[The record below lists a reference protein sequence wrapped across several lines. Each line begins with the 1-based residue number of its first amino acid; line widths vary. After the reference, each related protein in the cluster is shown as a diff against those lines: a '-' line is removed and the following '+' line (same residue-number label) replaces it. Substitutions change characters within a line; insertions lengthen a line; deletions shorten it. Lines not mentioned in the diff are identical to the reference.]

1 MLSLLWF
8 ILILGA
14 IVAVHEFGHFI
25 FAKLANVYVYEFSI
39 GMGKKIFGKKKKDQE
54 TEFCI
59 RAVPLGGYVM
69 IAGEDVEDEDIPKNR
84 QMCNKNFIQ
93 RFLILFA
100 GPFNNFLFA
109 FIILFLSAIFFGAV
123 SMKPIVDNVVDDYPA
138 YNAGIESGDL
148 ILSIDGKKIK
158 NWDKALILLQTS
170 EGKTMTIEV
179 KKKNGDVV
187 KYEVT
192 PIEDTD
198 SEGNT
203 SYKFGI
209 SANSKKEYGFIK
221 SIKYAFNRTVSLF
234 VSMFDTLK
242 YLFAGKVG
250 VNQLS
255 GPVGIYSI
263 IDSQAK
269 EGFEALLYLVAYLS
283 INVGI
288 INLLPFPAF
297 DGGRILFLIIEKIF
311 RKPVSKKVENTI
323 HTIGFILIIG
333 LLLYVTGNDIFRL
346 IRK

>member
-1 MLSLLWF
+1 MTIIWF

-14 IVAVHEFGHFI
+14 IVGIHEFGHFI
-25 FAKLANVYVYEFSI
+25 FAKLSNTYVYEFSI
-39 GMGKKIFGKKKKDQE
+39 GMGKKIFGRKKKGSE

-59 RAVPLGGYVM
+59 RAIPLGGYVM
-69 IAGEDVEDEDIPKNR
+69 IAGEDVEDDDIPKKR
-84 QMCNKNFIQ
+84 QMCNKNFLQ
-93 RFLILFA
+93 RFSVLFA

-109 FIILFLSAIFFGAV
+109 FIILFISALLFGAV
-123 SMKPIVDNVVDDYPA
+123 LMKPYVDDVVEGYPA

-148 ILSIDGKKIK
+148 VLSLNGKKVK
-158 NWDKALILLQTS
+158 NWDKALIMLQTS
-170 EGKTMTIEV
+170 NGKAVTFEV
-179 KKKNGDVV
+179 KKSNGDVV
-187 KYEVT
+187 KYDVT
-192 PIEDTD
+192 PVEDTD

-209 SANSKKEYGFIK
+209 SASGKKEYGFFK
-221 SIKYAFNRTVSLF
+221 SIRYAYHRTISLF
-234 VSMFDTLK
+234 ESMFDTLK

-263 IDSQAK
+263 IDQQAK
-269 EGFEALLYLVAYLS
+269 LGLEAVLYLIAYLS
-283 INVGI
+283 INVGV

-297 DGGRILFLIIEKIF
+297 DGGRILFLIIEKVF
-311 RKPVSKKVENTI
+311 KKPVSKKVENMI
-323 HTIGFILIIG
+323 HTIGFMLIIL

>member
-109 FIILFLSAIFFGAV
+109 FIILFLSAIFF
-123 SMKPIVDNVVDDYPA
+123 DDYPA

-269 EGFEALLYLVAYLS
+269 EGFEAL
-283 INVGI
+283 
-288 INLLPFPAF
+288 
-297 DGGRILFLIIEKIF
+297 
-311 RKPVSKKVENTI
+311 
-323 HTIGFILIIG
+323 
-333 LLLYVTGNDIFRL
+333 
-346 IRK
+346 